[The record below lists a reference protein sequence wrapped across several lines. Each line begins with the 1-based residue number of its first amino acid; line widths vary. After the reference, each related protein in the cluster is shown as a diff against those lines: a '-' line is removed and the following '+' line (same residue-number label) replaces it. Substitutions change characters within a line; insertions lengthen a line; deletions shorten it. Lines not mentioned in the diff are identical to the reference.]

1 MDGICARPPYY
12 VKNFFMNYHLLG
24 EWEIARD
31 VELNPFKD
39 VLVFRKMVDFLG
51 AIPINLK
58 GNMWESGDLIEKKI
72 DWNKP
77 PKKKTHFDIDANEDI
92 TLDSTHFDNDLDMF
106 GVYDLHGDEVF
117 VETQEPVVNA
127 TTTTSTILV
136 STATA
141 TTTTITTTPVASK
154 PSQNKG
160 KAKMTEFEKPLKKK
174 DQIMYDQEVA

>member
-77 PKKKTHFDIDANEDI
+77 PKKGDGNYPRRRIQARSSTWNIFMIPTNHFDIDANEDI
-92 TLDSTHFDNDLDMF
+92 TLDSTHFDTDLDMF
-106 GVYDLHGDEVF
+106 EVYDLHGDEVF

-136 STATA
+136 SDATA
-141 TTTTITTTPVASK
+141 TTTTI
-154 PSQNKG
+154 
-160 KAKMTEFEKPLKKK
+160 
-174 DQIMYDQEVA
+174 